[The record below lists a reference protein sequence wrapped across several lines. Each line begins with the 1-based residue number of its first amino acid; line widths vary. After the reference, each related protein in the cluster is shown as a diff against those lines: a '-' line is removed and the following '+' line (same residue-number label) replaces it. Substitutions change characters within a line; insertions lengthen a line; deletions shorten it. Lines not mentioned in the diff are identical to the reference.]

1 MAYTDREL
9 LARTLQAE
17 AGNQG
22 RSGMLAAG
30 SVIMNRAQT
39 SGYGDGVRGVIMKP
53 GQFSA
58 WNSVTGY
65 AGGEQGQD
73 MAAMTPS
80 GDAYSAADA
89 LIGGQ
94 YSDPTG
100 GATHYYN
107 PSISQPS
114 WGIGNGGDWARI
126 GDHVFGNADAGRG
139 NTPARASTRNAQ
151 PPNTRNAPTGGILS
165 NEGNQMAQPQQ
176 PQRPQGLLGS
186 MGIQRRDPNAQGE
199 TSQPFYNR
207 QSFGDTLARL
217 APALGRMGVMGLE
230 VPMQAQLDT
239 RNERQGD
246 ERAQAMLDTQRNQTR
261 EWIATQPNGEQ
272 FAAMFDAVGG
282 DATLK
287 AMQAANAPAPTSASF
302 EGLRQQALAG
312 GLVEGTPEFENFILN
327 GPDPSNYRALKLQAE
342 GAGLV
347 EGTPE
352 FERFMMTR
360 GAYDTAFDKATGGNI
375 ANVETGGDAA
385 AAVARGAVMGTANAE
400 DAIKLRTMERN
411 MPALIDVVD
420 RLDELSGIASF
431 SKLDILA
438 DNARRASGNEVSA
451 GGIARA
457 EYIAR
462 VDNVILPLLKAT
474 FGAAFTEGES
484 DRLRATLGNE
494 DGTPAERRATLDAFI
509 EQKRAEIRSYRSGG
523 GGSTDDIS
531 DEELRRMY
539 GGGG

>member
-186 MGIQRRDPNAQGE
+186 LGIQRRDPNAQGE

-230 VPMQAQLDT
+230 GPMQAQLDT
-239 RNERQGD
+239 RNQRQGD
-246 ERAQAMLDTQRNQTR
+246 ERAQTMLDTQRNQTR
-261 EWIATQPNGEQ
+261 EWIASQPNGDQ
-272 FAAMFDAVGG
+272 YAAMFDAVGG
-282 DATLK
+282 EATLK
-287 AMQAANAPAPTSASF
+287 AMQ
-302 EGLRQQALAG
+302 
-312 GLVEGTPEFENFILN
+312 V
-327 GPDPSNYRALKLQAE
+327 D
-342 GAGLV
+342 
-347 EGTPE
+347 
-352 FERFMMTR
+352 
-360 GAYDTAFDKATGGNI
+360 ATGDATTVQSSVPLDDGTTVMI
-375 ANVETGGDAA
+375 MRDGSRRVLSPTGEELTGQAAADAIRVAREYTVENQTAIYEGRRVGTNTGETNTGGSAA
-385 AAVARGAVMGTANAE
+385 AAGARGTAIGSQ
-400 DAIKLRTMERN
+400 DAADEIKLREMQRN
-411 MPALIDVVD
+411 LPGLMGVVD
-420 RLDELSGIASF
+420 RLDALSGTATF
-431 SKLDILA
+431 SRVEMAA
-438 DNARRASGNEVSA
+438 DSARRALGQEVSA

-457 EYIAR
+457 EYIAT
-462 VDNVILPLLKAT
+462 VDNEILPLLRQT
-474 FGAAFTEGES
+474 FGAAFTVEEGA
-484 DRLRATLGNE
+484 RLRATLGNE
-494 DGTPAERRATLDAFI
+494 DGTPAERRATLNAFI
-509 EQKRAEIRSYRSGG
+509 QQKRAELESF
-523 GGSTDDIS
+523 GGSMPAPAPPAGGSIDVDPALLEFMTP
-531 DEELRRMY
+531 EERALFQ
-539 GGGG
+539 

>member
-1 MAYTDREL
+1 MAFSDREL

-139 NTPARASTRNAQ
+139 NTPARASTRNA
-151 PPNTRNAPTGGILS
+151 PTGGILS

-186 MGIQRRDPNAQGE
+186 LGIQRRDPNAQGE

-230 VPMQAQLDT
+230 GPMQAQLDT
-239 RNERQGD
+239 RNQRQGD
-246 ERAQAMLDTQRNQTR
+246 ERAQAAQAGRVNQT
-261 EWIATQPNGEQ
+261 IAWMRTQPNGEQ
-272 FAAMFDAVGG
+272 FAAMAEQVGIEP
-282 DATLK
+282 AMQ
-287 AMQAANAPAPTSASF
+287 AMQAANAPADQTSGRQNYDFMISQGMDPATAMERAFGAGGTNVNVTNDMGVGELDPSAALRAGLSEGLIKEFGNFRTAGSAASASLGDLNTLQELATLAP
-302 EGLRQQALAG
+302 EGPISGRLAQAF
-312 GLVEGTPEFENFILN
+312 PEFNDVAALRDAIVKRV
-327 GPDPSNYRALKLQAE
+327 GPSLRAE
-342 GAGLV
+342 GSGSTSDIEYQGMLDALGNM
-347 EGTPE
+347 
-352 FERFMMTR
+352 RNTR
-360 GAYDTAFDKATGGNI
+360 E
-375 ANVETGGDAA
+375 ANAA
-385 AAVARGAVMGTANAE
+385 IIAVMQAKAQFN
-400 DAIKLRTMERN
+400 
-411 MPALIDVVD
+411 
-420 RLDELSGIASF
+420 
-431 SKLDILA
+431 
-438 DNARRASGNEVSA
+438 
-451 GGIARA
+451 IARA
-457 EYIAR
+457 DIVNRMMGDTNYSQAQAMQDLSALDQSSGIPDQ
-462 VDNVILPLLKAT
+462 VQSLI
-474 FGAAFTEGES
+474 S
-484 DRLRATLGNE
+484 SYGN
-494 DGTPAERRATLDAFI
+494 
-509 EQKRAEIRSYRSGG
+509 GG
-523 GGSTDDIS
+523 GGATPPA
-531 DEELRRMY
+531 
-539 GGGG
+539 GGGGLSPEADAFMRGN